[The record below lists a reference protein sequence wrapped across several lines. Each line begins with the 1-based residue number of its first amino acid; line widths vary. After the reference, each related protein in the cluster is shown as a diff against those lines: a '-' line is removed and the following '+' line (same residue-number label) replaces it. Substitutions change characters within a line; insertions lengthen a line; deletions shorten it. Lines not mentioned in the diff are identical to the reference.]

1 VSKRKQPKSAAVPS
15 SEIEKVAPNSPKAPT
30 KTPMYS
36 AMNSARYLRQ
46 DLIKIINAKENTN
59 LLCYVCVPEALIDR
73 YDIIGFTEML
83 HNVTENTPIDL
94 MLNTGGGDVDACDKL
109 VHLILSR
116 VGNQQ
121 FRVIIPDMA
130 KSAGTLMALAANEII
145 MSDASELGMIDPQ
158 FLMKD
163 ARGNEFYLSVISYLR
178 AFEEHTEAYRRNPTD
193 PVALLMLDGFDPKL
207 VRKFQGLRDRVR
219 TFAEDRLK
227 RHGAPASS
235 ISAELLDSATW
246 KTHNQPI
253 WHADAR
259 QLGLPVEYISPFDER
274 WQRYWNLYIQ
284 QRYCLDSLREDGVSK
299 IYESAYASQ
308 IV

>member
-1 VSKRKQPKSAAVPS
+1 MSKKKPPKPASPPP
-15 SEIEKVAPNSPKAPT
+15 EFEKPAPNIAKAPT

-46 DLIKIINAKENTN
+46 DLIKIVNAKEGTN
-59 LLCYVCVPEALIDR
+59 LLCYICNHEAQIDR

-121 FRVIIPDMA
+121 FRVIVPDLA
-130 KSAGTLMALAANEII
+130 KSAGTLMALAANKII

-158 FLMKD
+158 FPMKD
-163 ARGNEFYLSVISYLR
+163 AHGNEFYLSVILYLK

-193 PVALLMLDGFDPKL
+193 PVALLMLDRFDPKL

-227 RHGAPASS
+227 RHGALASS
-235 ISAELLDSATW
+235 ISAELLDSAAW
-246 KTHNQPI
+246 KTHSQPI
-253 WHADAR
+253 WHGDAT
-259 QLGLPVEYISPFDER
+259 QIGLPVEYISPFDER

-284 QRYCLDSLREDGVSK
+284 QRYCLDSLRDEGASK

>member
-1 VSKRKQPKSAAVPS
+1 VNRKKQQKPAAPPSELEKRAAN
-15 SEIEKVAPNSPKAPT
+15 IAKAPT

-36 AMNSARYLRQ
+36 AMNSSRYLRQ
-46 DLIKIINAKENTN
+46 DLIRAINAKEGTN
-59 LLCYVCVPEALIDR
+59 LLCYVCNPDALIDR

-121 FRVIIPDMA
+121 FRVIIPDLA
-130 KSAGTLMALAANEII
+130 KSAGTLMALAANKII

-158 FLMKD
+158 FPMKD
-163 ARGNEFYLSVISYLR
+163 ARGNEFMLSVISYLG
-178 AFEEHTEAYRRNPTD
+178 AFEEHAAAHRRNPTD
-193 PVALLMLDGFDPKL
+193 PVALLMLDGFDPKMI
-207 VRKFQGLRDRVR
+207 RKFQGLRDRVR

-235 ISAELLDSATW
+235 ISEQLLDSAKW
-246 KTHNQPI
+246 KTHGAPI
-253 WHADAR
+253 WHADAT
-259 QLGLPVEYISPFDER
+259 QMGLPIEYISPFDER

-284 QRYCLDSLREDGVSK
+284 QRYCLDSLHDDGASK

>member
-1 VSKRKQPKSAAVPS
+1 VSKRKQQKPVSPS
-15 SEIEKVAPNSPKAPT
+15 PEFEKPADNIAKAPT

-36 AMNSARYLRQ
+36 AMNSSRYLRQ
-46 DLIKIINAKENTN
+46 DLIKAINAKDGTN
-59 LLCYVCVPEALIDR
+59 LLCYVCTPEALIDR
-73 YDIIGFTEML
+73 YDIIGFSEML

-116 VGNQQ
+116 VGSQK
-121 FRVIIPDMA
+121 FRVIVPDFA
-130 KSAGTLMALAANEII
+130 KSAGTLMAVAADKII

-158 FLMKD
+158 FPMKD
-163 ARGNEFYLSVISYLR
+163 GRGNEFMLSVISYLA
-178 AFEEHTEAYRRNPTD
+178 AFEEYSAAHRRNPTD
-193 PVALLMLDGFDPKL
+193 PVTLLMMDGFDPKL

-235 ISAELLDSATW
+235 ISAELLDSAKW
-246 KTHNQPI
+246 KTHGAPI
-253 WHADAR
+253 FHADAT
-259 QLGLPVEYISPFDER
+259 QIGLPIEYISPFDAR
-274 WQRYWNLYIQ
+274 WQSYWNLYIQ
-284 QRYCLDSLREDGVSK
+284 QRYCLTSLREEGVSK

-308 IV
+308 MV

>member
-1 VSKRKQPKSAAVPS
+1 
-15 SEIEKVAPNSPKAPT
+15 
-30 KTPMYS
+30 M
-36 AMNSARYLRQ
+36 
-46 DLIKIINAKENTN
+46 
-59 LLCYVCVPEALIDR
+59 DR

-116 VGNQQ
+116 VGSQQ
-121 FRVIIPDMA
+121 FRVIVPDLA
-130 KSAGTLMALAANEII
+130 KSAGTLLALAANKII
-145 MSDASELGMIDPQ
+145 MSDASELGKIDPQ
-158 FLMKD
+158 VPMKD
-163 ARGNEFYLSVISYLR
+163 GRGNEFMLSVISYLA
-178 AFEEHTEAYRRNPTD
+178 AFEEHAAALRRNPTD
-193 PVALLMLDGFDPKL
+193 PVTLLMMDGFDPKL
-207 VRKFQGLRDRVR
+207 VRKYQGLRDRVR

-246 KTHNQPI
+246 KTHSQPI
-253 WHADAR
+253 WHADAT
-259 QLGLPVEYISPFDER
+259 QIGLPIEYFSPFDER

-284 QRYCLDSLREDGVSK
+284 QRYCLESLREDGASK